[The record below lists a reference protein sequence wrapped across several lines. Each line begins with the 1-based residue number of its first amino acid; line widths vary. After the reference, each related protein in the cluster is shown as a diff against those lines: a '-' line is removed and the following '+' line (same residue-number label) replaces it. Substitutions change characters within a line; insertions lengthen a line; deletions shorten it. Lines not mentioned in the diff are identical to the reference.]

1 MSNGNSLSRKGRH
14 MATSTP
20 ARKKSA
26 EEKLLESVGE
36 LIDSTAETMTA
47 EEFRLAAKRSHEILD
62 RALARP
68 KQRRETA

>member
-1 MSNGNSLSRKGRH
+1 MTKKGPGI
-14 MATSTP
+14 STENP
-20 ARKKSA
+20 AETKSA

-36 LIDSTAETMTA
+36 LIDSAAETMTA
-47 EEFRLAAKRSHEILD
+47 EEFRLAAKRSNEILD

>member
-1 MSNGNSLSRKGRH
+1 MTRKGPG
-14 MATSTP
+14 MSTENP
-20 ARKKSA
+20 APAKSA

-36 LIDSTAETMTA
+36 LIDSAAKTMTA
-47 EEFRLAAKRSHEILD
+47 EEFRLAAKRSNEILD

>member
-1 MSNGNSLSRKGRH
+1 MTQKGLGV
-14 MATSTP
+14 STKNP
-20 ARKKSA
+20 ERPKSA

-36 LIDSTAETMTA
+36 LIDSAAETMSA
-47 EEFRLAAKRSHEILD
+47 EEFRLAAKRSNEILD

>member
-1 MSNGNSLSRKGRH
+1 MTKNGPGMPTKN
-14 MATSTP
+14 P
-20 ARKKSA
+20 ARVKSA

-36 LIDSTAETMTA
+36 LIDSAAETMTA
-47 EEFRLAAKRSHEILD
+47 EEFRLAAKRSNEILD

>member
-1 MSNGNSLSRKGRH
+1 MTKTGSGI
-14 MATSTP
+14 STKST
-20 ARKKSA
+20 AGTKSA

-36 LIDSTAETMTA
+36 LIDSAAETMTA
-47 EEFRLAAKRSHEILD
+47 EEFRVAAKRSNEILD

>member
-1 MSNGNSLSRKGRH
+1 VTKKGPGI
-14 MATSTP
+14 STENP
-20 ARKKSA
+20 AETKSA

-36 LIDSTAETMTA
+36 LIDSAAETMTA
-47 EEFRLAAKRSHEILD
+47 EEFRLAAKRSNEILD

>member
-1 MSNGNSLSRKGRH
+1 MTNKGLGMSTQN
-14 MATSTP
+14 P
-20 ARKKSA
+20 ARAKSA

-36 LIDSTAETMTA
+36 LIDSAAETMTA
-47 EEFRLAAKRSHEILD
+47 GEFRLAAKRSNEILD